1 VTLNERLLETIASL
15 PDNYMEETL
24 QFVQA
29 LQAPIRKVSGVCGGA
44 ARIRDTRI
52 PVWTLVAY
60 RNQGANDSELLEN
73 YLGLTFKDLQSA
85 WGYYN
90 NNQEEI
96 DRLISEDE

>member
-1 VTLNERLLETIASL
+1 
-15 PDNYMEETL
+15 MEETL

-29 LQAPIRKVSGVCGGA
+29 LQTPIRKVSGVCSEV
-44 ARIRDTRI
+44 ARIRVSRI

-73 YLGLTFKDLQSA
+73 YSGLTFKDLQSA
-85 WGYYN
+85 WDYYN

-96 DRLISEDE
+96 DRLIDEDE